1 MEIAEE
7 WIPEIG
13 RVDDVVEEWKRQG
26 FDAALATLRLSRQA
40 IIGVSDG
47 PQKGQRGAYGWV
59 MQTLDRVLSSS
70 GKVTSYTRELD
81 SYRAELHGVLSMMT
95 GAWEVD

>member
-26 FDAALATLRLSRQA
+26 FDAALATSRLSRQA
-40 IIGVSDG
+40 IIDVSDG
-47 PQKGQRGAYGWV
+47 P
-59 MQTLDRVLSSS
+59 
-70 GKVTSYTRELD
+70 
-81 SYRAELHGVLSMMT
+81 
-95 GAWEVD
+95 